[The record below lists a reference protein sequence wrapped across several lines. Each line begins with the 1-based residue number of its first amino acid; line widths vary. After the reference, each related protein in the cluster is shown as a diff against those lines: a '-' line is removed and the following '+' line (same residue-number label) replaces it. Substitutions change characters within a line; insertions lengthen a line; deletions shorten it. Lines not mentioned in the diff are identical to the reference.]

1 MEGWGSMGVT
11 GEILKRSMQVCI
23 LVRSSTTTFLM
34 DLRTSSFSFSTSI
47 MDMFLA
53 ALDHVLVGGQVR
65 VDLHLILIDWFGNM
79 NGIGVEGGMVQPL
92 TLAQSSANSRM
103 QSWALNLVGV
113 MIGKLMM
120 DGILM
125 SLGGKGKFGSG
136 GGGTFI
142 G

>member
-47 MDMFLA
+47 MDMFLRLA
-53 ALDHVLVGGQVR
+53 ASDHVLVGGQVR

-79 NGIGVEGGMVQPL
+79 NGIGVEGGMGQPL

-103 QSWALNLVGV
+103 QSWALNLVSV
-113 MIGKLMM
+113 MIGK
-120 DGILM
+120 LM

>member
-1 MEGWGSMGVT
+1 
-11 GEILKRSMQVCI
+11 
-23 LVRSSTTTFLM
+23 
-34 DLRTSSFSFSTSI
+34 

-103 QSWALNLVGV
+103 QSWALNLVSV

>member
-1 MEGWGSMGVT
+1 
-11 GEILKRSMQVCI
+11 
-23 LVRSSTTTFLM
+23 M

-53 ALDHVLVGGQVR
+53 ASDHVLVGGQVR
-65 VDLHLILIDWFGNM
+65 VDLHLILFDWFGNM
-79 NGIGVEGGMVQPL
+79 NGIGVEGGMGQPL

-103 QSWALNLVGV
+103 QSWALNLVSV
-113 MIGKLMM
+113 MIGK
-120 DGILM
+120 LM